1 MIHVF
6 HGFLGSPEDFNF
18 LKQDDVILHDL
29 YSSDFNPEIKP
40 GDTLIGYSMGGRI
53 AMELAHKANWE
64 INKLVLMNSH
74 PGLEFDDEKDSRKEW
89 EDSVLEKLQSLS
101 PTEFFEYWNEL
112 PIFEFDSPLAPISSE
127 RFLASQKLFDQFRL
141 SKQKNFLPSL
151 EDHKDKV
158 LYLVGL
164 FDNKYFTLAE
174 EVIANY
180 GIQVTPVSG
189 GHRLFQ
195 EPEQVKSILTNEGIL

>member
-6 HGFLGSPEDFNF
+6 HGFLGSPEDFKF
-18 LKQDDVILHDL
+18 LKQDNVILHDL
-29 YSSDFNPEIKP
+29 YSMDFNPEINP

-53 AMELAHKANWE
+53 AMELASKVNWN
-64 INKLVLMNSH
+64 IDKLVLMNSH
-74 PGLEFDDEKDSRKEW
+74 PGLEFEDEKESRRDW
-89 EDSVLEKLQSLS
+89 EDSVLEKLKTMPSS
-101 PTEFFEYWNEL
+101 EFFDYWNEL
-112 PIFEFDSPLAPISSE
+112 SIFEFDSPLKPISEE
-127 RFLASQKLFDQFRL
+127 RYLASQRLFDQFRL
-141 SKQKNFLPSL
+141 SKQQNFLPSL

-174 EVIANY
+174 EVIAPY
-180 GIQVTPVSG
+180 GIQVTPIAG

-195 EPEQVKSILTNEGIL
+195 NSQEVKSILMNEGIL

>member
-6 HGFLGSPEDFNF
+6 HGFLGSPEDFKF
-18 LKQDDVILHDL
+18 LIQDNVILHDL
-29 YSSDFNPEIKP
+29 YSSDFNPDIKP

-53 AMELAHKANWE
+53 AMELANKVNWN

-74 PGLEFDDEKDSRKEW
+74 PGLDFDDEKESRREW
-89 EDSVLEKLQSLS
+89 EDSVLKKLKTMTPEK
-101 PTEFFEYWNEL
+101 FFDYWNEL
-112 PIFEFDSPLAPISSE
+112 PIFEFDSPLSPISDE
-127 RFLASQKLFDQFRL
+127 RYLASQKLFDQFRL
-141 SKQKNFLPSL
+141 SKQPNFLPVL
-151 EDHKDKV
+151 EDHKDQV

-174 EVIANY
+174 EVIAPY
-180 GIQVTPVSG
+180 GIQVTPIAG

-195 EPEQVKSILTNEGIL
+195 NPQEVKSILTNEGIL

>member
-6 HGFLGSPEDFNF
+6 HGFLGSPEDFKF
-18 LKQDDVILHDL
+18 LKQDNVILHDL
-29 YSSDFNPEIKP
+29 YSPDFNPEIKS

-53 AMELAHKANWE
+53 AMELANKVNWD

-74 PGLEFDDEKDSRKEW
+74 PGLEFDDEKNSRKEW
-89 EDSVLEKLQSLS
+89 EDSVLTKLQSES
-101 PTEFFEYWNEL
+101 PAEFFEYWNEL
-112 PIFEFDSPLAPISSE
+112 PIFEFDSPLAPISEE
-127 RFLASQKLFDQFRL
+127 RYLASQKLFDQFRL
-141 SKQKNFLPSL
+141 SKQTNFLPSL

-174 EVIANY
+174 EVIAPY

-195 EPEQVKSILTNEGIL
+195 EPQQVKSILTNEGIL

>member
-18 LKQDDVILHDL
+18 LKQEDVILHDL
-29 YSSDFNPEIKP
+29 YSPNFNPDIKP
-40 GDTLIGYSMGGRI
+40 GDTLIGYSMGGRV
-53 AMELAHKANWE
+53 AMELANKVDWQ

-74 PGLEFDDEKDSRKEW
+74 PGLEFDDEKESRREW
-89 EDSVLEKLQSLS
+89 EDSVLERLKTKTS
-101 PTEFFEYWNEL
+101 TEFFEYWNEL
-112 PIFEFDSPLAPISSE
+112 PIFEFDSPLAPISDE
-127 RFLASQKLFDQFRL
+127 RYLASQKLFDQFRL
-141 SKQKNFLPSL
+141 SKQKNFLPDL

-164 FDNKYFTLAE
+164 FDIKYFTLAE

-180 GIQVTPVSG
+180 GIQVTPIAG

-195 EPEQVKSILTNEGIL
+195 QPQEVKSILTNEGIL